1 MSWWLAIVYDGTR
14 RGAAACAAA
23 AMLLSAISLL
33 ATQPPSALA
42 GVRGRCNALKG
53 KRLLRNRSVI
63 VTARTEGERREYA
76 FICVPPDGR
85 VHLAGW
91 AFDETIEA
99 LYSVKVI
106 ASAGSWVAIQFSSQV
121 DFHGGEELG
130 KMCNARNG
138 HCFHFFHA
146 FTYGGTEFEEAAAEQ
161 PFLAAVAV
169 NPFGEMLLAETLK
182 GTTHVVGVG
191 SDGSESIL
199 DSSPAAS
206 IPPSSLKLVG
216 REASWIDGGTVRRAR
231 LPAGRLV

>member
-1 MSWWLAIVYDGTR
+1 MGS
-14 RGAAACAAA
+14 ACARNRCVAFAVLVA
-23 AMLLSAISLL
+23 AMLLSTIGSL
-33 ATQPPSALA
+33 ATQPQSAVA
-42 GVRGRCNALKG
+42 GVRGRCNAIKG

-63 VTARTEGERREYA
+63 VAARTEGERREYA

-91 AFDETIEA
+91 AFDETVEA
-99 LYSVKVI
+99 LYSVKVL

-130 KMCNARNG
+130 KMCDARNG
-138 HCFHFFHA
+138 RCFHFFHA
-146 FTYGGTEFEEAAAEQ
+146 FTYGSTEFEEAAAEQ
-161 PFLAAVAV
+161 PVLAAVAV
-169 NPFGEMLLAETLK
+169 NPFGDMLLGETLR

-199 DSSPAAS
+199 DSAPAAR

-216 REASWIDGGTVRRAR
+216 HEASWIDGGTVRRALLATER
-231 LPAGRLV
+231 VSR